1 MAESRSRSG
10 TVSRGSAL
18 ALARLSVSRTRRNAN
33 QNKNT
38 KEKENIKTQYIAPIL
53 TKIQKDSSINGI
65 IKYLEVNELIAGPKA
80 KPVGNALN
88 VSVLRK
94 PYALPPINVDKLTP
108 EEIEFI
114 NEISDQITMNHV
126 HLMNSIIEKLIK
138 YMISIIAD
146 VETTYSTLTSEHGII
161 KDSDDQSAV
170 LELYRVAYFIDVL
183 TRLLELEYNAQT
195 KIMYII
201 TTFMDKINNFKTKD
215 ERLQELLKQ
224 INGQNAQ
231 DFPLLEQ
238 ALFNVENTIIIKHLI
253 HFIQKLKKLLGDKLV
268 NYSVETVQTAVSE
281 IRAAHQHQ
289 YEQYRLKLA
298 IEKEQ
303 AELTQQQA
311 QKNANNSEQKQLQAR
326 LSELTK
332 LLEGEKTS
340 NNSNNSNNSRGAAAA
355 NIEVEQ
361 DQSDQSK
368 LADLLHL
375 GKSGFKGLGNLL
387 RLREKGKSKKNTRL
401 NPSLLSAES
410 RNAALSRRA
419 NNIAAAKTDLNKQY
433 QERRNSLL
441 PGLRKAQAAR
451 LAEKKSSRKNSKNG

>member
-1 MAESRSRSG
+1 MAERLRSG
-10 TVSRGSAL
+10 TVSRGSSI
-18 ALARLSVSRTRRNAN
+18 ARAAVSRTRRNAN

-108 EEIEFI
+108 EEIALIEKI
-114 NEISDQITMNHV
+114 PVQITMNHV
-126 HLMNSIIEKLIK
+126 HLMNSIIGKLFK

-161 KDSDDQSAV
+161 NNPDNLEELKL

-215 ERLQELLKQ
+215 KTQQELLTQ